1 MSWERR
7 NNDFCTAQTNAQMA
21 YIEAEREVVRLESK
35 NAKLREQGARL
46 FDKTLELATENAKLR
61 ELASILCY
69 CMQVHADCDGCR
81 LNGAKGEIVADPLL
95 ACYGLHELLRELGVD
110 E

>member
-46 FDKTLELATENAKLR
+46 FDKTLELATENATLR
-61 ELASILCY
+61 ELVLAL
-69 CMQVHADCDGCR
+69 ADCRNTTCDDCVRWDYPEGGCSLDG
-81 LNGAKGEIVADPLL
+81 VM
-95 ACYGLHELLRELGVD
+95 RELEIEVR
-110 E
+110 